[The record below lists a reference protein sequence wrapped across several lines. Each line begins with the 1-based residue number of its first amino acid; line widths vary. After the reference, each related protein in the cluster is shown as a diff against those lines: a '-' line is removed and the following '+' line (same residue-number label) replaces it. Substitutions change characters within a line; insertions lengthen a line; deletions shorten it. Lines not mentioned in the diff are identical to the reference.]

1 MEPPDVGAARQPA
14 VGPLFLLL
22 RRHPRGSRPADYVQ
36 RRGLDGALLRQ
47 VHGRHLGPPLMSI
60 ATLLTFP
67 TTERSMAA
75 WAFDHQQEHQKL
87 VAQMGEGATGF
98 TLINYLLDPI
108 PPDTWTSSTSLWDMN
123 HQQAHDDAA
132 NWFGVQ
138 PSLTLIDS
146 PTQQSGPLQW
156 FLFINSQEHNALNQA
171 AIVSGHV

>member
-1 MEPPDVGAARQPA
+1 
-14 VGPLFLLL
+14 
-22 RRHPRGSRPADYVQ
+22 
-36 RRGLDGALLRQ
+36 
-47 VHGRHLGPPLMSI
+47 MSI

-67 TTERSMAA
+67 TNERSMAA

-156 FLFINSQEHNALNQA
+156 FLFINSQEHNALSLA
-171 AIVSGHV
+171 AMRSGYGL